1 MGLPRLLRRGSSCF
15 CRFRGQIVKHLFK
28 MKIFKDIISGDEMFT
43 DANSYEDIDDAF
55 LMVIGKHITLAADD
69 IQLDG
74 ANPSA
79 EGEGDE
85 GADAGCASSGVDF
98 VLTNRLMETGFGS
111 KKDYLLY
118 LKGYM
123 KKLGAELDEEKK
135 PKLKAIEK
143 PIMEIMKKF
152 KDLQF
157 YTGESQDNDAII
169 GILDYKDING
179 EEVPVMYL
187 PKYGLLEEKVKASL

>member
-15 CRFRGQIVKHLFK
+15 CRLRGQIVNHLPK

-135 PKLKAIEK
+135 PK
-143 PIMEIMKKF
+143 F
-152 KDLQF
+152 KDIQF

-187 PKYGLLEEKVKASL
+187 PKYGLLEEKV